1 MLGVFGARV
10 RSPYKANV
18 EDNPRPGVV
27 PGLFVGVIK
36 TKKYF
41 PIFHS
46 LTKTGLAAWEAQSR
60 RPVWLCCGS
69 NSFQMLALL
78 GGSWSNLVTGELH
91 LINSVSA
98 VDQGEERL
106 ALRV

>member
-1 MLGVFGARV
+1 MLRVFGASV

-91 LINSVSA
+91 LINSS
-98 VDQGEERL
+98 E
-106 ALRV
+106 

>member
-1 MLGVFGARV
+1 MLRVLGASV

-91 LINSVSA
+91 LINSS
-98 VDQGEERL
+98 G
-106 ALRV
+106 